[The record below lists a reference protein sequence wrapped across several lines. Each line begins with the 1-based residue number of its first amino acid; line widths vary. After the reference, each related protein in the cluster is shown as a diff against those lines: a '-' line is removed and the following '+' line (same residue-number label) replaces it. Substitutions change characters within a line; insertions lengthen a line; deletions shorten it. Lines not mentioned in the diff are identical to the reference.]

1 MKKKLFFAAVDLN
14 IGGIEKALVNLLNS
28 INYEKYEVTLVLEK
42 KEGPLLD
49 MLNKNVIVKELKV
62 SNNKIVFIRKIVNCF
77 RKLIF
82 KLQHNNKYDFSCCY
96 ATYSYSAVK
105 LSLTA
110 SRNSSIYIHSDY
122 TYIYKK
128 EEFYNFFNTHNI
140 DSFRKIIFVSN
151 EAKDNFKKYY
161 PNFENKLL
169 VFNNFIDVDDINNK
183 SLEKVELNFNNNNN
197 KHLVFVGR
205 LDDKSKKL
213 ERAIKLVKNINDID
227 LLVVGDG
234 PDRNKYESYVKENN
248 LQKRIFFVGSKK
260 NPYPY
265 IKNSDYLILT
275 SDYEGFPV
283 IYLEAIVLNKYIITT
298 INTSDDQINISDGFG
313 YIISKDEEKMV
324 KEVKE
329 LLNKDIKTKTID
341 FKEIQ
346 KKRMKSLE
354 EIFDEV
360 I

>member
-49 MLNKNVIVKELKV
+49 MLNKNVIVRELKV

-77 RKLIF
+77 RKMIF
-82 KLQHNNKYDFSCCY
+82 KLKNTNKYDFSCCY

-105 LSLTA
+105 LALMA
-110 SRNSSIYIHSDY
+110 SKNSSIYIHSDY
-122 TYIYKK
+122 TYIYNEK
-128 EEFYNFFNTHNI
+128 EFYDFFNTHNI
-140 DSFRKIIFVSN
+140 GSFKRIIFVSN
-151 EAKDNFKKYY
+151 ESRDNFKKYY

-169 VFNNFIDVDDINNK
+169 VFNNFIDVDDIKNK
-183 SLEKVELNFNNNNN
+183 SLENVELSFNNNK

-213 ERAIKLVKNINDID
+213 GRAIELVKNINDID

-234 PDRNKYESYVKENN
+234 PDRNKYENYVKENN
-248 LQKRIFFVGSKK
+248 LQKRIVFVGSKK

-275 SDYEGFPV
+275 SNYEGFPV

-313 YIISKDEEKMV
+313 YIISKDEEKMI

-329 LLNKDIKTKTID
+329 FLKRDVKIKTID

-346 KKRMKSLE
+346 KKRMEALE
-354 EIFDEV
+354 EIFNEV

>member
-49 MLNKNVIVKELKV
+49 TLNKNVIVRELKV

-82 KLQHNNKYDFSCCY
+82 KLKNTNKYDFSCCY

-105 LSLTA
+105 LSLIA
-110 SRNSSIYIHSDY
+110 SKNSSIYIHSDY
-122 TYIYKK
+122 TYIYKE
-128 EEFYNFFNTHNI
+128 EEFYNFFNKHNI
-140 DSFRKIIFVSN
+140 DRFRKIIFVSN
-151 EAKDNFKKYY
+151 ESRDNFKKYY
-161 PNFENKLL
+161 PNLTNKFLI
-169 VFNNFIDVDDINNK
+169 VNNFIDVDDIKNK
-183 SLEKVELNFNNNNN
+183 SLEKVGLSFNNN

-213 ERAIKLVKNINDID
+213 GRAIDLVKNINDID

-234 PDRNKYESYVKENN
+234 PDRNKYENYVKENN
-248 LQKRIFFVGSKK
+248 LQKRVVFVGSKK

-283 IYLEAIVLNKYIITT
+283 IYLEAIALNKYIITT

-313 YIISKDEEKMV
+313 YIISKDEEKMIN
-324 KEVKE
+324 EVQK
-329 LLNKDIKTKTID
+329 LLKKDIKTKIID

-346 KKRMKSLE
+346 KKRMESLE
-354 EIFDEV
+354 EIFNEV